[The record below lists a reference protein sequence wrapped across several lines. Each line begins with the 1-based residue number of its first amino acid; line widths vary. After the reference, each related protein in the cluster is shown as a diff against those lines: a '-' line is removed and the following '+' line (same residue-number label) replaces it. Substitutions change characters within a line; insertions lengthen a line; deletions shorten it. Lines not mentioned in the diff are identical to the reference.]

1 LINTGHY
8 TLTSP
13 GFTSNTGHLFNAKDI
28 LDAFVDFS
36 FFLFSLSTNIHCI
49 DSDPGIHEVFSRGL
63 NPQHWHIAKRGL
75 GGSNS
80 ALGFTG
86 CDEAVFMEVFRKET
100 SLADVDNV
108 LTGIVKKSGL
118 VESSLGFRIG

>member
-1 LINTGHY
+1 MLKLSWMRSLIFP
-8 TLTSP
+8 TLQ
-13 GFTSNTGHLFNAKDI
+13 
-28 LDAFVDFS
+28 
-36 FFLFSLSTNIHCI
+36 FFFFLSTNIHWI
-49 DSDPGIHEVFSRGL
+49 DRDPGIHEVFSRGL

-118 VESSLGFRIG
+118 LVN